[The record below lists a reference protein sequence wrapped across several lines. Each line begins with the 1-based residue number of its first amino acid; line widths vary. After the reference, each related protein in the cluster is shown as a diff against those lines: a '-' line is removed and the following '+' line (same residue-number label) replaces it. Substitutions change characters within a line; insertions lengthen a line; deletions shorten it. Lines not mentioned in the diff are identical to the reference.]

1 MRQTLLLLGFFIA
14 LSGCNN
20 VQSRLE
26 KAEKAIEY
34 AEQNKEDMTEKDW
47 SALEKKMGELEIDL
61 VQNREEYTD
70 EQVKEIGKLQGRYF
84 AVTVKKGINDFQESL
99 KDIGNQMD
107 GFIEGI
113 KSNTNNKTNENE

>member
-1 MRQTLLLLGFFIA
+1 MRQTILLLGFFIV
-14 LSGCNN
+14 LSSCNN
-20 VQSRLE
+20 FQSRLDS
-26 KAEKAIEY
+26 AEKEIEY

-61 VQNREEYTD
+61 LQNREKYTD
-70 EQVKEIGKLQGRYF
+70 EQVKEIGKLLGRYF
-84 AVTVKKGINDFQESL
+84 AITVKKGFNDFQESL
-99 KDIGNQMD
+99 KVIGNQMD

>member
-1 MRQTLLLLGFFIA
+1 MDKVSTMI
-14 LSGCNN
+14 N
-20 VQSRLE
+20 
-26 KAEKAIEY
+26 Y

-61 VQNREEYTD
+61 LQNREKYTD
-70 EQVKEIGKLQGRYF
+70 EQVKEIGKLLGRYF
-84 AVTVKKGINDFQESL
+84 AITVKKGINDFQESL
-99 KDIGNQMD
+99 KVIGNQMD